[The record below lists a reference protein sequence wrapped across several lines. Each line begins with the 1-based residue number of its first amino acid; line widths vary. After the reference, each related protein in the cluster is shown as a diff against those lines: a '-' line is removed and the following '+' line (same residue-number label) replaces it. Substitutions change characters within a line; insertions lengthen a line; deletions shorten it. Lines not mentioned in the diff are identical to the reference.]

1 MLIASVVMHGPFG
14 LATFHGAREAGLSFW
29 PAVVLALGLVALGI
43 RLFVGRLRG
52 AIDDRPRSWAKL
64 WLLDMP
70 YFVHFGACVFLLV
83 PGLVALLLMPLTG
96 AHLNFFLRT
105 YQTGALIAAYAVFV
119 RRNWFVV
126 KNVDV
131 TIPGLPAAFDGYTI
145 AHLSDLHIGG
155 LMPAASAMR
164 WVRAANERSP
174 DLCVVTGDVVTNG
187 TAFHPDI
194 ARVLGALRARDGTVL
209 SMGNHDYFGD
219 GEPLITLV
227 RAAGVTVMRNE
238 GRALERAGESVYLAA
253 IDDTWTRRA
262 DMDKALSDRPA
273 GMKTILLAHDP
284 DQWDGARD
292 RDVSLTLS
300 GHTHGGQVA
309 VPFLARWLT
318 LSRFAHAYSLGKFVQ
333 GDRTLYVHPGL
344 GTTGPPIRL
353 GVAPA
358 VVILRLRRA

>member
-1 MLIASVVMHGPFG
+1 MASVVMHGPFA
-14 LATFHGAREAGLSFW
+14 LAVFDGARQAGLSFW
-29 PAVVLALGLVALGI
+29 FALVLALGLVALGI
-43 RLFVGRLRG
+43 RLFMGRLRV
-52 AIDDRPRSWAKL
+52 AIDDKPRSWARL

-70 YFVHFGACVFLLV
+70 YFVHFGACVFLLL
-83 PGLVALLLMPLTG
+83 PGMLAILLMPLTG
-96 AHLNFFLRT
+96 VHLGFFRWT

-119 RRNWFVV
+119 RRWWFVV
-126 KNVDV
+126 TEVDI
-131 TIPGLPAAFDGYTI
+131 TIAGLPAAFDGYTI

-155 LMPAASAMR
+155 LMPADFAMR
-164 WVRAANERSP
+164 WVRAANARKP

-187 TAFHPDI
+187 TVFHVDI

-227 RAAGVTVMRNE
+227 REAGVTVMRNE
-238 GRALERAGESVYLAA
+238 GKAIERAGESVYLAA

-262 DMDKALSDRPA
+262 DMEKALSQRPA

-284 DQWDGARD
+284 DQWDSARD

-309 VPFLARWLT
+309 MPFLARWIT
-318 LSRFAHAYSLGKFVQ
+318 PSRFAHSYSLGKYVK
-333 GDRTLYVHPGL
+333 DASTLYVHPGL
-344 GTTGPPIRL
+344 GTTGPPMRL

>member
-1 MLIASVVMHGPFG
+1 MHGPFG
-14 LATFHGAREAGLSFW
+14 LAAFEGAREAGLSFW
-29 PAVVLALGLVALGI
+29 FAVAVAVGLVAAGI

-52 AIDDRPRSWAKL
+52 AIDDHPRSWSRL
-64 WLLDMP
+64 WLVDMP
-70 YFVHFGACVFLLV
+70 YFVHFGACVFLLL

-96 AHLNFFLRT
+96 VHLGFFLRT
-105 YQTGALIAAYAVFV
+105 YLTGALIAAYAVFV
-119 RRNWFVV
+119 RRRWFVV
-126 KNVDV
+126 KDVDV
-131 TIPGLPAAFDGYTI
+131 TIADLPAAFDGYTI

-155 LMPAASAMR
+155 LMPADFAMR
-164 WVRAANERSP
+164 WVRAANGRSP

-187 TAFHPDI
+187 TAFHADI
-194 ARVLGALRARDGTVL
+194 ARVLGALRAKDGAVL

-227 RAAGVTVMRNE
+227 REAGVTVMRNE
-238 GRALERAGESVYLAA
+238 GKAIERGGEYVYLAA

-262 DMDKALSDRPA
+262 DMDKALAQRPA

-284 DQWDGARD
+284 DQWDGARA
-292 RDVSLTLS
+292 RDVALTLS

-309 VPFLARWLT
+309 FPFLARWLT
-318 LSRFAHAYSLGKFVQ
+318 LSRIAHNYSLGKYEKD
-333 GDRTLYVHPGL
+333 GRTLFVHPGL